1 IIRTVA
7 VPSGSRAVPRLLS
20 TNSPWRWSDCGSTI
34 STLLEGCNEPAIP
47 VTTMIAIM
55 TPSMAAITT
64 SQRFSVRE
72 TISSGMMPSG
82 SGSSG
87 VEGASANGA
96 SRQEEEEIEGE
107 PAGEQQPDRDG
118 GDGECAG
125 RPIPQRL
132 PRFVRCDQRG
142 DVIARMGRCAM
153 LLACRH
159 LVTPFAA

>member
-1 IIRTVA
+1 MIRTVA

-34 STLLEGCNEPAIP
+34 STLLDGCNAPAIP

-55 TPSMAAITT
+55 TPSMAAITA
-64 SQRFSVRE
+64 SQRFSVRA
-72 TISSGMMPSG
+72 TISAATMASASG
-82 SGSSG
+82 SNG
-87 VEGASANGA
+87 VEGVSANGA

-107 PAGEQQPDRDG
+107 PADEQQPDRDG

-125 RPIPQRL
+125 RPIPQRS
-132 PRFVRCDQRG
+132 PRFVQCDQRG
-142 DVIARMGRCAM
+142 DVIALMGRRAP

-159 LVTPFAA
+159 LVTPIAP